1 MKELVT
7 RADPYSSFVRGTGKY
22 ETCDRPCDSCRTF
35 ATECTQFR
43 CNATGRMFHI
53 LKNMNCNTP
62 YVIYLGECIKC
73 MEQGVG
79 STVKWKPRLRN
90 YKSWVKLRIRQCRM
104 GNHFIDNPGCR
115 GPEENPWANMKFTI
129 IDCLDNVENLT
140 VEQIDHELLKKEKM
154 WIRKLLTYHHGM
166 NSSHDLNRTR
176 RCEREKLD

>member
-1 MKELVT
+1 MH
-7 RADPYSSFVRGTGKY
+7 GTGGRVNCQMEA
-22 ETCDRPCDSCRTF
+22 ETQ
-35 ATECTQFR
+35 ELQILVETQ
-43 CNATGRMFHI
+43 NSTI
-53 LKNMNCNTP
+53 L
-62 YVIYLGECIKC
+62 
-73 MEQGVG
+73 
-79 STVKWKPRLRN
+79 
-90 YKSWVKLRIRQCRM
+90 
-104 GNHFIDNPGCR
+104 GNHFIDNPGCL